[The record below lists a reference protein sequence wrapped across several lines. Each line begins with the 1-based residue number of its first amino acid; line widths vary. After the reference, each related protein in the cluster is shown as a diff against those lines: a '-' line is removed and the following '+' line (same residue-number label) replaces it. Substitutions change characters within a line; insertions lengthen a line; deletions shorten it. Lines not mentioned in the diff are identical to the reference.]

1 AQIQTIIDDYGENEE
16 YRVVTSATTL
26 QTVDTIF
33 ATIRVVLTAIASI
46 SLIVACAMIGIVM
59 FVNVVERQKE
69 IGLLKAIGYQKAEIR
84 RIFFT
89 EASITGLI
97 GGIAG
102 ISVSGMTALVANNIS
117 QQLYD
122 LNIIDITTLIIVV
135 AILVA
140 ILIGG
145 IGGLFPAIKAS
156 KVDPIESLRS

>member
-1 AQIQTIIDDYGENEE
+1 
-16 YRVVTSATTL
+16 
-26 QTVDTIF
+26 
-33 ATIRVVLTAIASI
+33 
-46 SLIVACAMIGIVM
+46 IGIVM
-59 FVNVVERQKE
+59 FVNVIERKKE

-102 ISVSGMTALVANNIS
+102 ISVSGAIAFVANNIS
-117 QQLYD
+117 QQLYA
-122 LNIIDITTLIIVV
+122 LNIIDITTLIIGV
-135 AILVA
+135 ALLVA